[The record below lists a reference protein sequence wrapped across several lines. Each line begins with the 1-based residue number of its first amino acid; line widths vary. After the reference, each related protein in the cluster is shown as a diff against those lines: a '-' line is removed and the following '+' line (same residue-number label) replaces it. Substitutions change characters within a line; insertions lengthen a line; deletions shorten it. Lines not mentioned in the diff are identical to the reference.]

1 MTAELVRENEIEET
15 CEMIKRA
22 AANYSFA
29 EFYPEKY
36 IESGASFDIIKGRAH
51 RMHFYVAQNALLC
64 FEGRRKDYR
73 LWKNI

>member
-51 RMHFYVAQNALLC
+51 RMHFYVLKGGERIIGYGKIFKELKA
-64 FEGRRKDYR
+64 
-73 LWKNI
+73 